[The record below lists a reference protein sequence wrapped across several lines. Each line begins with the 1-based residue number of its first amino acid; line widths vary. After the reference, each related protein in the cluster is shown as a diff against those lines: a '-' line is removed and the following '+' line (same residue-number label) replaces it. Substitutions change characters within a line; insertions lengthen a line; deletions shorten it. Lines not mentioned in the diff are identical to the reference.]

1 MFHVKHELF
10 IDCVNYANYT
20 YSVIYT
26 QRAIVM
32 TDTTNTGNI
41 TLDDVRAALG
51 DTAPSSTNAGALRRV
66 LGRGSLST
74 IQKHLDTIRA
84 EGAAPAL
91 ELAGAAPAA
100 PSDLVAAVWSAAWAA
115 AQARTMGALAQAQAQ
130 VAQQAQALAVAQA
143 DAAAAQEQA
152 DQVAQAL
159 EQAQQEQTQQQEGA
173 AQAQDAAQAQAQA
186 QQAAA
191 AQELATVRQEL
202 ATAQQVQELERA
214 QHAAVAAT
222 LRGEVDRLVSQ
233 LADLRAALG
242 KNAE

>member
-1 MFHVKHELF
+1 
-10 IDCVNYANYT
+10 
-20 YSVIYT
+20 
-26 QRAIVM
+26 M
-32 TDTTNTGNI
+32 TDTTATGNI

-115 AQARTMGALAQAQAQ
+115 AQARTLGALAQAQAQ

-143 DAAAAQEQA
+143 DAAAAQREVDELA
-152 DQVAQAL
+152 TAL
-159 EQAQQEQTQQQEGA
+159 EGLKAAKDDAAQQAQA
-173 AQAQDAAQAQAQA
+173 AQAAAQQAAQAQAEA
-186 QQAAA
+186 QG
-191 AQELATVRQEL
+191 QELATVRQEL

-242 KNAE
+242 KS